1 MGDVEAVIKIGQ
13 TGMGSG
19 LMVGYCYPDKWWR
32 FAHVCARISVADFTG
47 CPTLWTDP
55 GVIVAYSVA
64 TGLINAVAYLGS

>member
-1 MGDVEAVIKIGQ
+1 MGDVEAVIMIGCAC
-13 TGMGSG
+13 MEFAF
-19 LMVGYCYPDKWWR
+19 MAGYCCPDNWR
-32 FAHVCARISVADFTG
+32 GFAHVSARISVADFTG